1 MVNGEAMTMQSECSI
16 VNANRE
22 RSEKPLSQAAIGR
35 ELGLAPSTMTKH
47 KAAGMPMDSVE
58 SARAW
63 HKAHTNIAQRKP
75 ASRLAALACAKV
87 QAAPVSVGG
96 VPGVMVNPITAAS
109 MPDRAPPTARQ
120 DYIRVGGDDFRD
132 MIRANEVRPDGGPLF
147 EDFDS
152 ARTREKIAA
161 ANLAEMEEAA
171 MRGMYLVK
179 TDFER
184 HLFNAGRML
193 RDTLTNCA
201 RRIGAE
207 VSGLSTAEQCESVID
222 REHRAALASFSQ
234 QLRITLKVETE
245 NNPLNAPVV
254 PQ

>member
-1 MVNGEAMTMQSECSI
+1 MVNGEPMTMQGEQSI
-16 VNANRE
+16 VNAYGE
-22 RSEKPLSQAAIGR
+22 GAQKPLSQAAIGR
-35 ELGLAPSTMTKH
+35 ALGLAPSTMTKH

-75 ASRLAALACAKV
+75 ASRLAALACAKA
-87 QAAPVSVGG
+87 QADAGF
-96 VPGVMVNPITAAS
+96 AAS
-109 MPDRAPPTARQ
+109 APSAQQAERSE
-120 DYIRVGGDDFRD
+120 YGRVGGDEF
-132 MIRANEVRPDGGPLF
+132 RANEVRSDGGPLF

-184 HLFNAGRML
+184 YLFNAGRML

-207 VSGLSTAEQCESVID
+207 VSGLTTAEDCEAVID

-234 QLRITLKVETE
+234 QLRITLKVEIE
-245 NNPLNAPVV
+245 NNPLNAPI
-254 PQ
+254 Q

>member
-1 MVNGEAMTMQSECSI
+1 MVNGVFMDMNGESSM
-16 VNANRE
+16 N
-22 RSEKPLSQAAIGR
+22 KPMSQAAIGR
-35 ELGLAPSTMTKH
+35 VLGLAPSTMTKH

-75 ASRLAALACAKV
+75 ASRMAAQAGTAGQVV
-87 QAAPVSVGG
+87 QPPPAA
-96 VPGVMVNPITAAS
+96 
-109 MPDRAPPTARQ
+109 RA
-120 DYIRVGGDDFRD
+120 DFGRVGGDDFHA
-132 MIRANEVRPDGGPLF
+132 MIRANEVRPDGGPLG

-171 MRGMYLVK
+171 LRGTYLVK
-179 TDFER
+179 DDFER

-207 VSGLSTAEQCESVID
+207 VSSLTTADACEAVID
-222 REHRAALASFSQ
+222 REHRAALASFAQ
-234 QLRITLKVETE
+234 QLRHTLKVEVETARPSAE
-245 NNPLNAPVV
+245 AA
-254 PQ
+254 Q

>member
-1 MVNGEAMTMQSECSI
+1 MVNGELMTIDSECSI
-16 VNANRE
+16 VNANGE
-22 RSEKPLSQAAIGR
+22 RAEKALSQAAIGR
-35 ELGLAPSTMTKH
+35 ALGLAPSTMTKH

-75 ASRLAALACAKV
+75 ASRLKALTAAAQHPMGAEP
-87 QAAPVSVGG
+87 A
-96 VPGVMVNPITAAS
+96 VMGNPITEPKPS
-109 MPDRAPPTARQ
+109 TMPPILKNNSDFG
-120 DYIRVGGDDFRD
+120 RVGGDDFHD
-132 MIRANEVRPDGGPLF
+132 MIRANEVRQDGGPLF

-179 TDFER
+179 SDFER
-184 HLFNAGRML
+184 YLFNAGRML

-201 RRIGAE
+201 RRVGAE
-207 VSGLSTAEQCESVID
+207 VSGLTTAEDCEAVIE
-222 REHRAALASFSQ
+222 REHRAALSSFAQ
-234 QLRITLKVETE
+234 QLRVTLKVEVE
-245 NNPLNAPVV
+245 SAQPVSEAA
-254 PQ
+254 Q